1 MEYAGSR
8 VPASVLK
15 DGLMKTVQEVSLI
28 IILSACKSGHTAHEI
43 ANLYR
48 DMSATMCQWSV

>member
-1 MEYAGSR
+1 M
-8 VPASVLK
+8 PASVLK

-28 IILSACKSGHTAHEI
+28 IMLSACKSGHTAHEI